1 MEFCN
6 DLFLQ
11 CAENHYNLA
20 LVIIFITSLNNL
32 RAKITH
38 VPNISKKE
46 TCLMDKTILFAG
58 IALLSLG
65 AGFLTAQSF
74 DTSLHSAFTTGGYL
88 WLAMGGITISLG
100 LKAKKDKEKQQMMG
114 ALR

>member
-1 MEFCN
+1 
-6 DLFLQ
+6 
-11 CAENHYNLA
+11 
-20 LVIIFITSLNNL
+20 
-32 RAKITH
+32 
-38 VPNISKKE
+38 
-46 TCLMDKTILFAG
+46 MDKTILFAG

-74 DTSLHSAFTTGGYL
+74 DASLHSAFTTGGYL
-88 WLAMGGITISLG
+88 WLAMGGITIGLG